1 VAVRA
6 PHLYPLLRGFALG
19 SFVLLGRE
27 LEEGAQLPFAFE
39 EHVERQGPS
48 LYELRP
54 LVRAFIE
61 ERERTLGARED
72 ARLAV
77 EELRREPAAAIFAR
91 AHAGTRASEDEAL
104 FRTVL
109 LGLLVSTAE
118 ACGGFDWNDEAF
130 EAAYSQLER
139 SLFGERR
146 RYSAIAPLVGISLAK
161 PVELAEGISV
171 RPFLTGELATHWPES
186 RGLLPKDFGLLPDR
200 SVVVELRCELDAAE
214 PPPDAAAEIADAT
227 SALRLTTMA
236 AVTAGPVLFETLDG
250 RPFGIQPVLPIA
262 ATQPPGEA
270 SRLDAF
276 RAPIAVDVLAALG
289 GADGDPELADA
300 LDRWELSLFQS
311 EPFRSEQLRA
321 ALHSLLGE
329 SWAMRA
335 CVLLADDA
343 RSREELFAELT
354 ALASGEAASPAATD
368 AVRRALVAVLRS
380 RDRHRLAAE
389 LDRELLGIDSHR
401 TQRAIAV

>member
-1 VAVRA
+1 MRA

-27 LEEGAQLPFAFE
+27 LEEGAELPFAFE
-39 EHVERQGPS
+39 EHVERRGPS
-48 LYELRP
+48 LYELKP

-61 ERERTLGARED
+61 AREHELGARED

-109 LGLLVSTAE
+109 LGLVDLDCRELRRLRLGRRGVREPRTPSSSARSSGTGDGTSRSRRSSASRSRSASSWHRASSSGRSWPASWRRTGPSPAVSCPRTSDDCRTARSSSNC
-118 ACGGFDWNDEAF
+118 AASSTGPSRRP
-130 EAAYSQLER
+130 EAAE
-139 SLFGERR
+139 
-146 RYSAIAPLVGISLAK
+146 
-161 PVELAEGISV
+161 
-171 RPFLTGELATHWPES
+171 
-186 RGLLPKDFGLLPDR
+186 
-200 SVVVELRCELDAAE
+200 
-214 PPPDAAAEIADAT
+214 EIADAT

-236 AVTAGPVLFETLDG
+236 AVAAGPVMFETLDG

-262 ATQPPGEA
+262 ATQPPGES

-289 GADGDPELADA
+289 QADGDPELAEA

-311 EPFRSEQLRA
+311 EPFRSEQVRA

-329 SWAMRA
+329 SWPMRA
-335 CVLLADDA
+335 CVLLAEDA
-343 RSREELFAELT
+343 RSREELYAELT
-354 ALASGEAASPAATD
+354 ALSLGEAATPAATD
-368 AVRRALVAVLRS
+368 AARRAVVAVLRS
-380 RDRHRLAAE
+380 RDRDRLALD
-389 LDRELLGIDSHR
+389 LDRELLGLEPRPSP
-401 TQRAIAV
+401 RAVAV